1 MAEGGTCESAE
12 AGERSQ
18 TGETWVAA
26 HFLQHSGAPCKLEHA
41 PLVSLEW
48 GQVLEEDDDSDFQD
62 EGAYKVL
69 EEDDDSDFQDEKDDI
84 EDEGREGGNP
94 HLKDEDVRGRVVVL
108 DSSRDPV
115 FWDFTGDDKLARAL
129 PVLERHGVVGM
140 IVIGVDYIE
149 DDGPRFKRTITISEP
164 WIPIMLVPTAAAGAL
179 AAPNA
184 TMMAFPGV

>member
-48 GQVLEEDDDSDFQD
+48 GQVLEEDDDSDD
-62 EGAYKVL
+62 E
-69 EEDDDSDFQDEKDDI
+69 DEKDDI
-84 EDEGREGGNP
+84 EDEGREGGNA

-108 DSSRDPV
+108 DSSRDWV
-115 FWDFTGDDKLARAL
+115 FWNSTGDGKLARAL

-140 IVIGVDYIE
+140 IVIGVDSEEYE
-149 DDGPRFKRTITISEP
+149 RPFTISEP
-164 WIPIMLVPTAAAGAL
+164 SIPIMLVPRAAAGAL

-184 TMMAFPGV
+184 TMTAFPGV